1 MGLLLSFRART
12 SPRRQTVYEQVR
24 QTVGQTVPLLAGSG
38 DANLHTRSPDSCFS
52 REEKAPNDLTHKVFF
67 FGKSEKQYDDFVPH
81 NRETSRRITS
91 MGFVKDKLTE
101 GLWMSTAGGELS
113 KAAGPLDTN
122 LINIAFN
129 KQKIQSGGYGIL
141 DVAYVGDGTRA
152 WSVGGGGTIFGSN
165 DGGNNWKKDKSADN
179 LPTNLY
185 KIKFFGEKGYI
196 LGSNGVLLTNA

>member
-1 MGLLLSFRART
+1 MERDSTGS
-12 SPRRQTVYEQVR
+12 Y
-24 QTVGQTVPLLAGSG
+24 LAISSRGNFYLTFKPG
-38 DANLHTRSPDSCFS
+38 DEFW
-52 REEKAPNDLTHKVFF
+52 
-67 FGKSEKQYDDFVPH
+67 VPH